1 MNSVRQKF
9 GKFQRTR
16 KDTNNANTKYSLG
29 GGIEVRLLLGGGHGS
44 LGNSLGHGVG
54 FFFYFRGRRTEKGKY
69 VGTKKRDGLGGTGKV
84 RSAFFGAWCVQTI
97 KALLGAEKVGVIGF
111 YRRANDGLG
120 LGGRFAL
127 VAAVRI
133 LRYAKGCAVDGE
145 VVFVNV
151 R

>member
-1 MNSVRQKF
+1 MGKTFHCVRGRYVQF
-9 GKFQRTR
+9 Y
-16 KDTNNANTKYSLG
+16 YSLG
-29 GGIEVRLLLGGGHGS
+29 GGIEVRLLLGGGHGP

-54 FFFYFRGRRTEKGKY
+54 FFFFYFRGRRTEKGKY
-69 VGTKKRDGLGGTGKV
+69 VGTKQRYGGLGGTGKV
-84 RSAFFGAWCVQTI
+84 RSAFFFWVVAVQTI
-97 KALLGAEKVGVIGF
+97 KALLGAEKVGLIGF

-133 LRYAKGCAVDGE
+133 LRYAKGCAVDGK